1 MNARSL
7 SRDKIVD
14 TALRV
19 ADDEGLDSL
28 TLRRLAGELGTGQAS
43 LYRHITDRGELLALL
58 AARIAADFPLPD
70 RRSSPRTRLSRQWLA
85 AWDLLTAHPWVP
97 TVLVGGAWP
106 AEAAA
111 ASFGEA
117 ALTSLSD
124 AGLGSADAA
133 RAYRALWHLLL
144 GQLLDAQAVAN
155 TENGLS
161 ANEYPLLRKA
171 RPRLAKPAPRKDYQ
185 WALGR
190 LLDGILA
197 ETER

>member
-7 SRDKIVD
+7 SRDKIVS

-19 ADDEGLDSL
+19 ADDEGLEAL

-43 LYRHITDRGELLALL
+43 LYRHIADRGELLALL
-58 AARIAADFPLPD
+58 AERIAAEFPLPD
-70 RRSSPRTRLSRQWLA
+70 RRSSPRTRLTRQWLA
-85 AWDLLTAHPWVP
+85 AWDLLSAHPWVP

-106 AEAAA
+106 AATAA
-111 ASFGEA
+111 ASFGESTLA
-117 ALTSLSD
+117 SLSD

-144 GQLLDAQAVAN
+144 GQLLDARAAVNA
-155 TENGLS
+155 ENGLS
-161 ANEYPLLRKA
+161 ASEYPLLRKA

-190 LLDGILA
+190 LLDGILTG
-197 ETER
+197 TER